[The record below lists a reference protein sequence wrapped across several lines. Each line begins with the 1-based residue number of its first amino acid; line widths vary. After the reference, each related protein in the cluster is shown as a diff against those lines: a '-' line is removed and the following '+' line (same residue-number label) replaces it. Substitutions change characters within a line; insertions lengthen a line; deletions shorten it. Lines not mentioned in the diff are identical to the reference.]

1 MRFDEFK
8 PQLAKGAV
16 SVAAVASK
24 SAMEPKLDGWR
35 LLAHVDED
43 GVHLYSRSGKS
54 YDGSLPHLE
63 AELGER
69 FPAGTVLDGEAL
81 AAEIGEGQVI
91 HRWGTVQSVLGS
103 SGTHPEHERV
113 SFVVFDLLAHGGLDA
128 RPLPYTQRRAL
139 LEQIFEDEYATMQLV
154 EQLPATEDAYETLV
168 ARGYE
173 GAVVKRLD
181 SRYSSG
187 ARGAGWSKVK
197 PSETTDAFVVG
208 FEEGTNGR
216 TGSLGALRLARL
228 EGGEVVEIGT
238 CGSGLSD
245 ELIRRIDADREGWLN
260 RVVEVVQLGGSG
272 GEGWRPMSFRR
283 ERLDKSPEDC

>member
-1 MRFDEFK
+1 VRFDEFK

-216 TGSLGALRLARL
+216 TGSLVPCAWRGSRAARSSRSGPAAPALA
-228 EGGEVVEIGT
+228 T
-238 CGSGLSD
+238 SLS
-245 ELIRRIDADREGWLN
+245 
-260 RVVEVVQLGGSG
+260 GGSTPTVRAG
-272 GEGWRPMSFRR
+272 STESSRSSSWAAPAARVGAR
-283 ERLDKSPEDC
+283 